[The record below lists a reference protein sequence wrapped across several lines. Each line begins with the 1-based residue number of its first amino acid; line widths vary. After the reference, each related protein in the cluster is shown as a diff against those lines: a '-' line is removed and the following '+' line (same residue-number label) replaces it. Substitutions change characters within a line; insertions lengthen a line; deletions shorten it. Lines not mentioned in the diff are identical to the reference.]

1 MRLTPLK
8 ADNGWVISVGPRGSD
23 EDWTY
28 PVTFP
33 LRTGE
38 QQVMGTGYGSTVQE
52 KLAHPITVEFVLT
65 HPDFVK
71 YSEMAQ
77 SALDSSRPEAAGEYI
92 KRISGLRK
100 GEMTVVAT
108 SYEKGDTAETVK
120 DMTFQATI
128 LVPKSFEAA
137 RCFLDISSV
146 PRFLE
151 VASEAKFRLPRPSPE
166 KAISETCATT
176 LTNDPFIA
184 KGTSAPCST
193 YAQAM
198 KTGQGSGSQ
207 TYPLWDAKSRTGK
220 WR

>member
-1 MRLTPLK
+1 MRALIWLTLLSATSFALRSPGQLCKQLSVSGSITSKADFSRVFANDLEMRLTPLR

-33 LRTGE
+33 IRTGE
-38 QQVMGTGYGSTVQE
+38 QQVMGTGYRSTVQE

-77 SALDSSRPEAAGEYI
+77 STLDSPRPEAAGEYI
-92 KRISGLRK
+92 KRVARLKK
-100 GEMTVVAT
+100 GELTVIAT

-120 DMTFQATI
+120 EMKFQATI

-137 RCFLDISSV
+137 DTSWVSV
-146 PRFLE
+146 PCP
-151 VASEAKFRLPRPSPE
+151 ASWK
-166 KAISETCATT
+166 
-176 LTNDPFIA
+176 
-184 KGTSAPCST
+184 
-193 YAQAM
+193 
-198 KTGQGSGSQ
+198 
-207 TYPLWDAKSRTGK
+207 
-220 WR
+220 